1 MDEHYAAGRDGVFSR
16 PYEPGVLGLP
26 REQQQR
32 LGRLSS
38 DSGAAAGRGLRIKQ
52 ELDLVP
58 ERVKMEPDDS
68 LEYYYAAA
76 GRALP
81 LDSFAFRQQRRHAS
95 ASPPPPPLSP
105 CLAYPPP
112 PEDGFAAYAAA
123 TFRETEVSPATAAA
137 ASGSRLEQ
145 TSSPQ
150 HRLHR
155 VSLTLHL
162 KAEAREEA
170 EREGGGRGEG
180 GRGQRCPPPGQE
192 EEEEEYKDRSEAG
205 SSRTVIGGLL
215 SSICRTTHVAGG
227 SGGGRYQSD
236 SRKSFV
242 EIDLIVP
249 PSTVS

>member
-1 MDEHYAAGRDGVFSR
+1 MDDHYAAGRDGVFSR

-26 REQQQR
+26 REQQQQQR

-38 DSGAAAGRGLRIKQ
+38 DSSAAGRGLRIKQ

-58 ERVKMEPDDS
+58 ERVKMEPEDS

-95 ASPPPPPLSP
+95 VSPPPPPPPP

-123 TFRETEVSPATAAA
+123 TFRETEVSPAAAA
-137 ASGSRLEQ
+137 ARGRRLEQ
-145 TSSPQ
+145 SSSPQ

-205 SSRTVIGGLL
+205 SSRTVIGGL
-215 SSICRTTHVAGG
+215 SSICRTTHEAGG
-227 SGGGRYQSD
+227 GS
-236 SRKSFV
+236 
-242 EIDLIVP
+242 
-249 PSTVS
+249 